1 MLLKLINKKGSG
13 MNRWVVPCCFL
24 FTSMLTSTTSWAE
37 EKSDV
42 DKAREAL
49 TQQEGDSDSAKQLE
63 EVFQAAE
70 KNYSLLK
77 KGKQSLTYSFDY
89 SYFGDQRFDI
99 EIQNNSVRNLD
110 VTPASTHS
118 FTNSFSYDYGL
129 LNNLTLSTRIPL
141 SSKFDTQDELS
152 NTDVGDI
159 SFSLRW
165 QPLAYVPG
173 KPSLTLFSSFKTATG
188 SSPYEIDINR
198 ELSSGSG
205 TYSISGGVS
214 SSKVIDP
221 VVLFGSISLTYNF
234 EAEDLN
240 QVRGA
245 RLLKSVEQGYSI
257 SFSGG
262 YSYSLSYDT
271 SLSTSVQI
279 SYSDETT
286 LKFNDGTAAKAQ
298 DQVSSILNISLGT
311 RISEKTI
318 INTNVGFGLTED
330 SPDVL
335 LGFSLPINLAG
346 LKD

>member
-1 MLLKLINKKGSG
+1 
-13 MNRWVVPCCFL
+13 MNRWVVPCSFL
-24 FTSMLTSTTSWAE
+24 FVSILASDAYAE
-37 EKSDV
+37 EKTSV

-49 TQQEGDSDSAKQLE
+49 TKQEGDSDSAKQLE

-77 KGKQSLTYSFDY
+77 KGKQSMSYSFDY

-99 EIQNNSVRNLD
+99 EIVNNSVRNLD
-110 VTPASTHS
+110 VTPAATHT

-129 LNNLTLSTRIPL
+129 LNNLTVSARVPL

-152 NTDVGDI
+152 NTDLGDI
-159 SFSLRW
+159 SFTLRW
-165 QPLAYVPG
+165 QPLAYIPG
-173 KPSLTLFSSFKTATG
+173 KPSITLFSSVKTKTG
-188 SSPYEIDINR
+188 VSPYEIDVNR

-205 TYSISGGVS
+205 YYSVSGGIS
-214 SSKVIDP
+214 TSKVIDP
-221 VVLFGSISLTYNF
+221 VVLFGSLSVTYNF
-234 EAEDLN
+234 EQEDLN

-245 RLLKSVEQGYSI
+245 RLLRTVEPGM
-257 SFSGG
+257 SFSLSGG

-271 SLSTSVQI
+271 SLSASVQI
-279 SYSDETT
+279 SYSDET
-286 LKFNDGTAAKAQ
+286 LLHFSDGSAAKAQ
-298 DQVSSILNISLGT
+298 DQVSSLLNFSLGN

-335 LGFSLPINLAG
+335 IGFSLPINLAG
-346 LKD
+346 LKDE

>member
-1 MLLKLINKKGSG
+1 
-13 MNRWVVPCCFL
+13 MNRWVVPCSFL
-24 FTSMLTSTTSWAE
+24 FVSILASEVYAE
-37 EKSDV
+37 EKSSV

-49 TQQEGDSDSAKQLE
+49 TKQEGDSDSAKQLE

-77 KGKQSLTYSFDY
+77 KGKQSMSYSFDY

-99 EIQNNSVRNLD
+99 EIVNNSVRNLD
-110 VTPASTHS
+110 VTPAATHT

-129 LNNLTLSTRIPL
+129 LNNLTVSARVPL

-152 NTDVGDI
+152 NTDLGDI
-159 SFSLRW
+159 SFTLRW

-173 KPSLTLFSSFKTATG
+173 KPSITLFSSVKTKTG
-188 SSPYEIDINR
+188 VSPYEIDVNR

-205 TYSISGGVS
+205 YYSVSGGVS
-214 SSKVIDP
+214 TSKVIDP
-221 VVLFGSISLTYNF
+221 VVLFGSLSMTYNF
-234 EAEDLN
+234 EQEDLN

-245 RLLKSVEQGYSI
+245 RLLRSVEPGI
-257 SFSGG
+257 SLSLSGG

-271 SLSTSVQI
+271 SLSASVQI
-279 SYSDETT
+279 SYSDETI
-286 LKFNDGTAAKAQ
+286 LHFSDGTAAKAQ
-298 DQVSSILNISLGT
+298 DQVSSILNFSLGN

-335 LGFSLPINLAG
+335 IGFSLPINLAG
-346 LKD
+346 LKDE

>member
-1 MLLKLINKKGSG
+1 

-24 FTSMLTSTTSWAE
+24 FVSMLSSNASWAE
-37 EKSDV
+37 DKNSV

-49 TQQEGDSDSAKQLE
+49 TKQEGDSDSAKQLE

-77 KGKQSLTYSFDY
+77 KGKQSMSYSFDY

-99 EIQNNSVRNLD
+99 QIVNNSVKNLD
-110 VTPASTHS
+110 VTPAATHT

-129 LNNLTLSTRIPL
+129 LNNLTVSARVPL

-152 NTDVGDI
+152 NTAIGDI
-159 SFSLRW
+159 SFTFRW

-173 KPSLTLFSSFKTATG
+173 KPSITLFSSIKTKTG
-188 SSPYEIDINR
+188 DSPYEIDVNR

-205 TYSISGGVS
+205 YYSISGGLS
-214 SSKVIDP
+214 TSKVIDP
-221 VVLFGSISLTYNF
+221 VVLFGSLSMTYNF
-234 EAEDLN
+234 EQEDLN

-245 RLLKSVEQGYSI
+245 RVLTSVEPGI
-257 SFSGG
+257 SLSLSGG

-271 SLSTSVQI
+271 SLSASVQI
-279 SYSDETT
+279 SYSDETS
-286 LKFNDGTAAKAQ
+286 LKFNDGSAAKAQ
-298 DQVSSILNISLGT
+298 DQISSLINFSLGN

-335 LGFSLPINLAG
+335 IGFSLPINLAG
-346 LKD
+346 LKDE

>member
-1 MLLKLINKKGSG
+1 MYIIINHLKGSG

-24 FTSMLTSTTSWAE
+24 VVSMFSSTTSWAE
-37 EKSDV
+37 EKDSV

-49 TQQEGDSDSAKQLE
+49 TKQEGDSDSAKQLE

-89 SYFGDQRFDI
+89 SYYGDQRFDI

-110 VTPASTHS
+110 VTPASTHT
-118 FTNSFSYDYGL
+118 FTNSFSYDFGL
-129 LNNLTLSTRIPL
+129 LNNLTLSTRVPL
-141 SSKFDTQDELS
+141 VSKYDTQDELD
-152 NTDVGDI
+152 NTDIGDV
-159 SFSLRW
+159 SFTMRW

-173 KPSLTLFSSFKTATG
+173 KPSITLFSTFKTKTG
-188 SSPYEIDINR
+188 ESPYEIDLNR
-198 ELSSGSG
+198 QLSSGSG
-205 TYSISGGVS
+205 YYSLSGGLS
-214 SSKVIDP
+214 TSKVIDP
-221 VVLFGSISLTYNF
+221 VVLFGSLSVTYNF
-234 EAEDLN
+234 EEDDLN

-245 RLLKSVEQGYSI
+245 RLLEKVEPGFSVSL
-257 SFSGG
+257 SGG

-271 SLSTSVQI
+271 SVSTSVQL
-279 SYSDETT
+279 SYSDETK
-286 LKFNDGTAAKAQ
+286 LNFNDGSSAKAQ
-298 DQVSSILNISLGT
+298 DQISSILNISLGT

-318 INTNVGFGLTED
+318 LNTNVGFGLTED

-335 LGFSLPINLAG
+335 VGFSLPINLAG

>member
-1 MLLKLINKKGSG
+1 

-24 FTSMLTSTTSWAE
+24 FVSILSSTATWAE
-37 EKSDV
+37 DKTSV

-49 TQQEGDSDSAKQLE
+49 TKQEGDSDSAKQLE

-77 KGKQSLTYSFDY
+77 KGKQSMSYSFDY

-99 EIQNNSVRNLD
+99 QIVNNSVKNLD
-110 VTPASTHS
+110 VTPAATHT

-129 LNNLTLSTRIPL
+129 LNNLTISARVPL

-152 NTDVGDI
+152 NTDLGDI
-159 SFSLRW
+159 SFTLRW

-173 KPSLTLFSSFKTATG
+173 KPSITMFSSFKTKTG
-188 SSPYEIDINR
+188 SSPYEIDVNR
-198 ELSSGSG
+198 QLSSGSG
-205 TYSISGGVS
+205 YYSVSGGLS
-214 SSKVIDP
+214 TSKVIDP
-221 VVLFGSISLTYNF
+221 VVLFGSLSMTYNF
-234 EAEDLN
+234 EQEDLN

-245 RLLKSVEQGYSI
+245 RVLTSVEPGI
-257 SFSGG
+257 SLSLSGG

-271 SLSTSVQI
+271 SLSASVQI
-279 SYSDETT
+279 SYSDETS
-286 LKFNDGTAAKAQ
+286 LKFNDGSAAKAQ
-298 DQVSSILNISLGT
+298 DQISSLINFSLGN

-335 LGFSLPINLAG
+335 IGFSLPINLAG
-346 LKD
+346 LKDE

>member
-1 MLLKLINKKGSG
+1 

-24 FTSMLTSTTSWAE
+24 FVSILSPTASWAE
-37 EKSDV
+37 DKTSV

-49 TQQEGDSDSAKQLE
+49 TKQDGDSDSAKQLE

-77 KGKQSLTYSFDY
+77 KGKQSMSYSFDY

-99 EIQNNSVRNLD
+99 QIVNSSVRNLD
-110 VTPASTHS
+110 VTPAATHT

-129 LNNLTLSTRIPL
+129 LNNLTVSTRVPL

-152 NTDVGDI
+152 NTDLGDI
-159 SFSLRW
+159 SFTLRW

-173 KPSLTLFSSFKTATG
+173 KPSLTLFSSLKTKTG
-188 SSPYEIDINR
+188 VSPYEIDVNR
-198 ELSSGSG
+198 QLSSGSG
-205 TYSISGGVS
+205 YYSISGGVS
-214 SSKVIDP
+214 TSKVIDP
-221 VVLFGSISLTYNF
+221 VVLFGSLSMTYNF
-234 EAEDLN
+234 EQEDLN

-245 RLLKSVEQGYSI
+245 RVLTSVQPGI
-257 SFSGG
+257 SLSLSGG

-271 SLSTSVQI
+271 SLSASVQI

-286 LKFNDGTAAKAQ
+286 LTFNDGTAAKAQ
-298 DQVSSILNISLGT
+298 DQVSSLLNFSLGN

-318 INTNVGFGLTED
+318 LNTNVGFGLTED

-335 LGFSLPINLAG
+335 IGFSLPINLAG
-346 LKD
+346 LKDE

>member
-1 MLLKLINKKGSG
+1 

-24 FTSMLTSTTSWAE
+24 FASILPSAASWAE
-37 EKSDV
+37 DKTSV

-49 TQQEGDSDSAKQLE
+49 TKQEGDSDSAKQLE

-77 KGKQSLTYSFDY
+77 KGKQSLNYSFDY
-89 SYFGDQRFDI
+89 SYFGDQRFDVQI
-99 EIQNNSVRNLD
+99 VNNSVRNLD
-110 VTPASTHS
+110 VTPAATHT

-129 LNNLTLSTRIPL
+129 LNNLTLSTRVPL

-152 NTDVGDI
+152 ATNIGDI
-159 SFSLRW
+159 SFTFRW
-165 QPLAYVPG
+165 QPLAYIPG
-173 KPSLTLFSSFKTATG
+173 KPSMTLFSSVKTKTG
-188 SSPYEIDINR
+188 VSPYEIDVNR

-205 TYSISGGVS
+205 YYSISGGIS
-214 SSKVIDP
+214 TSKVIDP
-221 VVLFGSISLTYNF
+221 VVLFGSASITYNF
-234 EAEDLN
+234 EQEDLN

-245 RLLKSVEQGYSI
+245 RLLTSVEPGV
-257 SFSGG
+257 SFSLSGG

-271 SLSTSVQI
+271 SLSASVQI

-286 LKFNDGTAAKAQ
+286 LKFNDGSAAKAQ
-298 DQVSSILNISLGT
+298 DQVSSIINFSLGN

-318 INTNVGFGLTED
+318 LNTNVGFGLTED

-335 LGFSLPINLAG
+335 IGFSLPINLAG
-346 LKD
+346 LKDE